1 MKCPKCQF
9 ENVADA
15 KFCNECGNKLDLA
28 CRQCGKTNPPGSK
41 FCNGCGHPLSLPGTS
56 EMPEAAADQVLKASQ
71 KPEPPVLT
79 EGERRLATVV
89 FSDLSGYT
97 SMNERFDP
105 EEVEA
110 IMSRIKKEA
119 VKIVERHEGIVN
131 QFVGD
136 EVLALFGVPTAHEDD
151 PVRAV
156 RAARQ
161 IHSLVRRKSPEVE
174 KRIGVKLRMH
184 TGIATGLI
192 VTHKRDAR
200 EGSYGI
206 TGDTVNIG
214 ARLASLSETDQILV
228 GPETFHLI
236 NPYFE
241 TRTLDA
247 VTVAGKAKAIIPYLV
262 TGESA
267 VQTRFEVS
275 KIQGFTAFTGRENEL
290 TTLYALSL
298 IHI

>member
-1 MKCPKCQF
+1 MKCPKCHF

-56 EMPEAAADQVLKASQ
+56 EMPEAAANQVLKASQ

-151 PVRAV
+151 
-156 RAARQ
+156 
-161 IHSLVRRKSPEVE
+161 
-174 KRIGVKLRMH
+174 G
-184 TGIATGLI
+184 
-192 VTHKRDAR
+192 
-200 EGSYGI
+200 
-206 TGDTVNIG
+206 
-214 ARLASLSETDQILV
+214 
-228 GPETFHLI
+228 
-236 NPYFE
+236 
-241 TRTLDA
+241 
-247 VTVAGKAKAIIPYLV
+247 GKARKWKS
-262 TGESA
+262 GSA
-267 VQTRFEVS
+267 
-275 KIQGFTAFTGRENEL
+275 
-290 TTLYALSL
+290 
-298 IHI
+298 